1 MLVHLPNHR
10 GLLYPCVAVGAVSNA
25 YALLPV
31 GDHGDQDVEDALKE
45 AAAGQGG
52 PVALHCFGHM
62 HNNLNFR
69 LGAGHRNMVAIDG
82 ATGTAYVNAAQ
93 VPRLRPDSDG
103 RQRHHFVVVELAVNP
118 GLPMHG
124 IVTSAAD
131 VWVAVNHGETPD
143 SCEAAVVPLIQTV
156 SPPGADTIVRKCW
169 QAFTG
174 SWSMPIA
181 TRLT

>member
-1 MLVHLPNHR
+1 M
-10 GLLYPCVAVGAVSNA
+10 
-25 YALLPV
+25 
-31 GDHGDQDVEDALKE
+31 
-45 AAAGQGG
+45 
-52 PVALHCFGHM
+52 ALHCFGHM

-69 LGAGHRNMVAIDG
+69 YGAGHRNMVAIDA

-93 VPRLRPDSDG
+93 VPRLRADSDG
-103 RQRHHFVVVELAVNP
+103 RKRHHFVVVELAVNP
-118 GLPMHG
+118 GLPGVHG

-143 SCEAAVVPLIQTV
+143 SCKAAVVPLIRTV
-156 SPPGADTIVRKCW
+156 SPPGAETIVRECW

-181 TRLT
+181 TRLTQN